1 MPWALKKKTKI
12 TTNKKRR
19 SNQEG
24 GSLQAKKAHTLYV
37 RNHED
42 PAAGSALAEEITS
55 LYYGGVMYTSDI
67 TRGVFNHVICFH

>member
-1 MPWALKKKTKI
+1 M
-12 TTNKKRR
+12 
-19 SNQEG
+19 
-24 GSLQAKKAHTLYV
+24 QAKKAHILYV